1 MKVSLKAARV
11 NSNLTQEQAG
21 KALGV
26 SKDTIK
32 SIESGKREIRVTE
45 LDVLCDLYQCTRDDV
60 FLPYNST
67 KSGETKRQ
75 ERMRN
80 QNENRNL
87 E

>member
-1 MKVSLKAARV
+1 MKISLKAARV

-32 SIESGKREIRVTE
+32 AIESGKREIRVTE
-45 LDVLCDLYQCTRDDV
+45 LDVLCNLYQCTRDDI

-67 KSGETKRQ
+67 KSGKMNMQKKR
-75 ERMRN
+75 
-80 QNENRNL
+80 
-87 E
+87 